1 MWNNDTSKK
10 STENWMH
17 TYTMIVKLLNFFF
30 LLHRHVL
37 NLPIISVTNAE
48 INTNNMVTAIKKGD
62 GPFSKDPVLI
72 ANLRYKGAMKTI
84 KNKAKPAVVKNT

>member
-1 MWNNDTSKK
+1 
-10 STENWMH
+10 
-17 TYTMIVKLLNFFF
+17 
-30 LLHRHVL
+30 
-37 NLPIISVTNAE
+37 
-48 INTNNMVTAIKKGD
+48 MVTAIKKGD